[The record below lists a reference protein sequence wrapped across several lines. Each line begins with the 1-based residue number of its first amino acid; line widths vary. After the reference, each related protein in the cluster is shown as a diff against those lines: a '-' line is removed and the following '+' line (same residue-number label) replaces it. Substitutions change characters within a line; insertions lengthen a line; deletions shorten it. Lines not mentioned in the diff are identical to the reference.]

1 MTSTFP
7 ARLSGHGFRKP
18 GEVVAL
24 RQELVRAYRPH
35 WHDFH
40 EMAVVTAGSGIHHV
54 DGRTLPLARGD
65 VLVVSPSSLHAVAP
79 APGDRLRLIDVTFDA
94 RTMPQDIEKILSV
107 LTSGDPAVGHV
118 PDPALFEA
126 LADETAGSRPHR
138 QLMARALV
146 AQAVVS
152 LARDRGTRDGGQP
165 APPWLAEVLDHIE
178 RRHAQPLSAD
188 ELAAVAHL
196 SPAYLRERFRA
207 ETGRTL
213 TGHIQHVRLRTARV
227 LLATTELGIGQV
239 RRASGFGDASH
250 FARAFRAAV
259 GCSPTEYRAASS

>member
-1 MTSTFP
+1 MTSTIP
-7 ARLSGHGFRKP
+7 TRLSGHGFRKP

-24 RQELVRAYRPH
+24 RQELVQAYRPH

-40 EMAVVTAGSGIHHV
+40 EMAVVTAGSGIHQV

-79 APGDRLRLIDVTFDA
+79 TPGECLELIDVTFDA
-94 RTMPQDIEKILSV
+94 QTMPQDVETMLSA
-107 LTSGDPAVGHV
+107 LTSGDPAVGRM

-126 LADETAGSRPHR
+126 LADETTGSRPHR
-138 QLMARALV
+138 QVMARALV
-146 AQAVVS
+146 AQVVVS
-152 LARDRGTRDGGQP
+152 LTRERGVHGSGQP
-165 APPWLAEVLDHIE
+165 APPWLAQVLDHIE
-178 RRHAQPLSAD
+178 RGHAQPLSVD

-213 TGHIQHVRLRTARV
+213 TGHIQQVRLRTARA
-227 LLATTELGIGQV
+227 LLATTDLDISQV

-250 FARAFRAAV
+250 FARAFRAAA
-259 GCSPTEYRAASS
+259 GCSPTDYRAAAS